1 MTRSSAI
8 NPALLNF
15 AGMKIPS
22 IALFA
27 SGTGSNAIRI
37 IDHFRASETAS
48 VSLVVCNKPDA
59 PVVEKVRELG
69 IEVLVMDNESF
80 ESGLTLLQEL
90 DYRGIDWI
98 VLAGFLRK
106 LPVNLIN
113 GYRDRIINIH
123 PALLPKFGGKGMY
136 GMHVHRAVVEA
147 GEAET
152 GITVH
157 LVDEEFDK
165 GEILAQYSVDI
176 DPNDTP
182 ESVALKV
189 QQLEHQYFPYI
200 VEEVIKRQGI

>member
-1 MTRSSAI
+1 
-8 NPALLNF
+8 
-15 AGMKIPS
+15 MKIPS

-27 SGTGSNAIRI
+27 SGTGSNALRI
-37 IDHFRASETAS
+37 IDHFRVSES
-48 VSLVVCNKPDA
+48 VVVSLVVCNKPDA

-69 IEVLVMDNESF
+69 IEVLVMDNASF

-136 GMHVHRAVVEA
+136 GMYVHTAVVAA
-147 GEAET
+147 GETET

-157 LVDEEFDK
+157 FVNEEFDK
-165 GEILAQYSVDI
+165 GEILAQYSVAVDAT
-176 DPNDTP
+176 DTP
-182 ESVALKV
+182 ETVAQKV
-189 QQLEHQYFPYI
+189 QQLEHRYFPYI
-200 VEEVIKRQGI
+200 VEQVIKREQV

>member
-1 MTRSSAI
+1 
-8 NPALLNF
+8 
-15 AGMKIPS
+15 MKIPS

-27 SGTGSNAIRI
+27 SGTGSNAVRI
-37 IDHFRASETAS
+37 IEHFGTAGTAV
-48 VSLVVCNKPDA
+48 VSLLVCNRPDA
-59 PVVEKVRELG
+59 PVVEKVRALG
-69 IEVLVMDNESF
+69 IEVLVMDNASF

-147 GEAET
+147 RETET
-152 GITVH
+152 GISIH
-157 LVDEEFDK
+157 LVNEEFDK
-165 GEILAQYSVDI
+165 GRILAQYSVALD
-176 DPNDTP
+176 DTDTP

-189 QQLEHQYFPYI
+189 RELEHRYFPYI
-200 VEEVIKRQGI
+200 VEQVIKQESV

>member
-1 MTRSSAI
+1 
-8 NPALLNF
+8 
-15 AGMKIPS
+15 MKIPF

-27 SGTGSNAIRI
+27 SGNGSNALRI
-37 IDHFRASETAS
+37 IEHFGISGSAT
-48 VSLVVCNKPDA
+48 VSLLVCNKPDA
-59 PVVEKVRELG
+59 PVVEKVRARG
-69 IEVLVMDNESF
+69 IEVLVLDNASF

-90 DYRGIDWI
+90 DYRAIDWI

-147 GEAET
+147 RETET
-152 GITVH
+152 GISVH

-165 GEILAQYSVDI
+165 GRILAQYSVKLD
-176 DPNDTP
+176 DADTP
-182 ESVALKV
+182 ESVAQKV
-189 QQLEHQYFPYI
+189 QELEHRYFPYI
-200 VEEVIKRQGI
+200 VEQVIKQESV